1 MNGKIKIFSKAN
13 MLDQNLKMTLV
24 LVITALISII
34 LNNTFVLGE
43 LLLQFPKI
51 NVYMVPTLKDFILIM
66 LGVVSYVSIMPFN
79 YGRDIW
85 FYENARKNKL
95 QLKKL
100 FSYYNVKKSLGAI
113 KITFSVQLR
122 KFFATLLFMIPSFTL
137 GGYLI
142 FSLRQGI
149 GQLILIVLSV
159 SVILLSV
166 TGAFFSFVFSQRYFL
181 APYLFY
187 ENEPCKVNEIIKL
200 STQIMENK
208 CFETAML
215 KLSFFPWWLLCVLIF
230 PTVYVY
236 PYYKLSISFK
246 AITIL
251 ANNP

>member
-34 LNNTFVLGE
+34 LNNTFVFSE
-43 LLLQFPKI
+43 ILLQLPQL
-51 NVYMVPTLKDFILIM
+51 NVYTGPTLKDFILVM
-66 LGVVSYVSIMPFN
+66 SGVVSYALIMPFN

-95 QLKKL
+95 SLKKL
-100 FSYYNVKKSLGAI
+100 FSYYSARKSVGAI
-113 KITFSVQLR
+113 KITFFVQLR
-122 KFFATLLFMIPSFTL
+122 KFFAALLFMIPSFAL
-137 GGYLI
+137 GGYLL
-142 FSLRQGI
+142 FALRQGI
-149 GQLILIVLSV
+149 GQWILIVLSV

-166 TGAFFSFVFSQRYFL
+166 TGAFFAFVFSQRYFL
-181 APYLFY
+181 SSYLWY
-187 ENEPCKVNEIIKL
+187 ENEPCKANEIIKL

-215 KLSFFPWWLLCVLIF
+215 KLSFFPWWLLCVLVF

-251 ANNP
+251 SNNT

>member
-13 MLDQNLKMTLV
+13 MLDQNLRMTLV
-24 LVITALISII
+24 LVITALISIL
-34 LNNTFVLGE
+34 LNNTFIFGE
-43 LLLQFPKI
+43 LLLQLPEI
-51 NVYMVPTLKDFILIM
+51 NMNTEPTLKDFILVM
-66 LGVVSYVSIMPFN
+66 SGVISYVVIMPFN
-79 YGRDIW
+79 YGRDMW

-95 QLKKL
+95 SLKIL
-100 FSYYNVKKSLGAI
+100 FSFYSVKKSIGAI
-113 KITFSVQLR
+113 RISFWVQLR
-122 KFFATLLFMIPSFTL
+122 KFLITILFMIPSFAL
-137 GGYLI
+137 GGYVFYALKE
-142 FSLRQGI
+142 GI
-149 GQLILIVLSV
+149 GQLLFIVLSV

-166 TGAFFSFVFSQRYFL
+166 TGFFFSFVYSQRYFL
-181 APYLFY
+181 AQYLFY
-187 ENEPCKVNEIIKL
+187 ENEPCKVNEVIKL

-251 ANNP
+251 ANNT

>member
-24 LVITALISII
+24 LVITALISIV
-34 LNNTFVLGE
+34 LNNTFIFGE
-43 LLLQFPKI
+43 LVLQISEIKVF
-51 NVYMVPTLKDFILIM
+51 MVPTLENSILII
-66 LGVVSYVSIMPFN
+66 LGLVSYVAIAPFN

-95 QLKKL
+95 SLKKL
-100 FSYYNVKKSLGAI
+100 FSFYGVKKAAGAI
-113 KITFSVQLR
+113 RISFFVQIRKIFI
-122 KFFATLLFMIPSFTL
+122 TLLFMIPSFAL

-142 FSLRQGI
+142 YALKEGI
-149 GQLILIVLSV
+149 GQLLFITLSV
-159 SVILLSV
+159 SVILLAV
-166 TGAFFSFVFSQRYFL
+166 TGVFFSFVFCQRYFL
-181 APYLFY
+181 SPYLYY
-187 ENEPCKVNEIIKL
+187 ENEPCKTNEIIKL
-200 STQIMENK
+200 STKIMENK

-251 ANNP
+251 ANNT

>member
-13 MLDQNLKMTLV
+13 MLDQNLKMTVV

-34 LNNTFVLGE
+34 LNNTFVFGE
-43 LLLQFPKI
+43 ILLQLPQLK
-51 NVYMVPTLKDFILIM
+51 VYTEPTLKDFILVM
-66 LGVVSYVSIMPFN
+66 SGVIAYVVIMPFN
-79 YGRDIW
+79 YGRDMW

-95 QLKKL
+95 SLKKL
-100 FSYYNVKKSLGAI
+100 FSFYNVRKSVGAI
-113 KITFSVQLR
+113 KITFFVQLR
-122 KFFATLLFMIPSFTL
+122 KFLATILFMIPSFSL
-137 GGYLI
+137 GGYFIYALKE
-142 FSLRQGI
+142 GI
-149 GQLILIVLSV
+149 GQVLFIVLSV
-159 SVILLSV
+159 SIILLSV
-166 TGAFFSFVFSQRYFL
+166 TGFFFSFVYSQKYFL
-181 APYLFY
+181 AQYLYY

-200 STQIMENK
+200 SSKIMENK

-251 ANNP
+251 ANNT

>member
-43 LLLQFPKI
+43 ILLQMPQL
-51 NVYMVPTLKDFILIM
+51 NMYTEPTLKDFILVM
-66 LGVVSYVSIMPFN
+66 SGVISYVVIMPFN

-95 QLKKL
+95 SVRKL
-100 FSYYNVKKSLGAI
+100 FSYYNVRKSVGAI

-122 KFFATLLFMIPSFTL
+122 KFFATFLFMTPSFTL

-142 FSLRQGI
+142 FALRQGI
-149 GQLILIVLSV
+149 GQWILIVLSV

-166 TGAFFSFVFSQRYFL
+166 TGAFFSFVFCQRYFL
-181 APYLFY
+181 SSYLWY
-187 ENEPCKVNEIIKL
+187 ENEPCRVNEIIKL

-251 ANNP
+251 ANNT

>member
-43 LLLQFPKI
+43 ILLQQPQI
-51 NVYMVPTLKDFILIM
+51 NLYTEPEIKDFILVMI
-66 LGVVSYVSIMPFN
+66 GVISYVIIMPFN

-95 QLKKL
+95 SIKKL
-100 FSYYNVKKSLGAI
+100 FSYYSVKKFVGAI

-122 KFFATLLFMIPSFTL
+122 KFFATFLFMIPSFVL
-137 GGYLI
+137 GGYLLY
-142 FSLRQGI
+142 SLRQGI
-149 GQLILIVLSV
+149 GQWILIVLSV

-166 TGAFFSFVFSQRYFL
+166 TGAFFAFVISQRYFL
-181 APYLFY
+181 SSYLWY
-187 ENEPCKVNEIIKL
+187 ENEPCKVNEIIRL

-251 ANNP
+251 SNNT